1 VDVFV
6 VFVGGFGVGN
16 GSGVGGA
23 FVEGAI
29 HALHVSVTQIHVM
42 RRNHG
47 VTRRNNHVTAMKSVM
62 RMMQRMIRMMAKQL
76 VQHLSVSMMRIPAID
91 QMSVVED
98 PSVVNDMSVVKD
110 SSVVQNMTMAI
121 TDAVSLSVP
130 VSVSASVMDLIDAVM
145 SESVSVRAS
154 VMGGSI
160 HVVNGVG
167 QMVACDLDLVRVILT
182 LDFLS
187 FCCHVFTIYQ

>member
-6 VFVGGFGVGN
+6 AFVGGFGVGN

-47 VTRRNNHVTAMKSVM
+47 VTRRNNHVTAMQSVM

-91 QMSVVED
+91 QMSVLKDV
-98 PSVVNDMSVVKD
+98 SVVKD
-110 SSVVQNMTMAI
+110 ASVVQNMTMAI
-121 TDAVSLSVP
+121 MDAVSMSVP
-130 VSVSASVMDLIDAVM
+130 VSISASVMDLIDAVM

-154 VMGGSI
+154 VMGRSV

-167 QMVACDLDLVRVILT
+167 QMVARDLDLVRVILT

>member
-1 VDVFV
+1 MSGASEEVHGRASDLVLQSVFLV
-6 VFVGGFGVGN
+6 ILAH
-16 GSGVGGA
+16 SA
-23 FVEGAI
+23 FTFSDCKKLINE
-29 HALHVSVTQIHVM
+29 SVII
-42 RRNHG
+42 
-47 VTRRNNHVTAMKSVM
+47 VTSCKPAMQSVM

-91 QMSVVED
+91 QMSVVKD
-98 PSVVNDMSVVKD
+98 VSVVKD
-110 SSVVQNMTMAI
+110 ASVVQNMTMAI
-121 TDAVSLSVP
+121 MDAVSMSVP
-130 VSVSASVMDLIDAVM
+130 VSISASVMDLIDAVM

-154 VMGGSI
+154 VMGRSV

-167 QMVACDLDLVRVILT
+167 QMMARDFDLVRVILT